1 MKNQRKSQ
9 KQKETI
15 KKEINELREE
25 VPILI
30 DLIK

>member
-25 VPILI
+25 VPILV